1 VRQVPYTRSKLAGA
15 PQLAK
20 VSDTF
25 PQLATISQ
33 NDSVSDTRSTL
44 ASAPHHAKVSDTFP
58 QLATVS
64 QDDSVSDTA
73 GRDA

>member
-1 VRQVPYTRSKLAGA
+1 MRQVSDTRSKLAGA

-25 PQLATISQ
+25 PL
-33 NDSVSDTRSTL
+33 
-44 ASAPHHAKVSDTFP
+44 
-58 QLATVS
+58 LATVS